1 MVEKVVTPG
10 PNVVDF
16 ARYQRGRNAAGKA
29 LAMSAR
35 DSRRSARDSS
45 RSARACRH
53 CGAALWEGENE
64 DDCSTVLGVE
74 APRLRKRPR
83 KFRAD

>member
-1 MVEKVVTPG
+1 MVEKLVTPG

-16 ARYQRGRNAAGKA
+16 ARYQQGRNAAGKA

-35 DSRRSARDSS
+35 I
-45 RSARACRH
+45 CRH
-53 CGAALWEGENE
+53 CGAAISEGENE
-64 DDCSTVLGVE
+64 DDCSTVLAIE
-74 APRLRKRPR
+74 IKAPRLRKRPR

>member
-16 ARYQRGRNAAGKA
+16 ARYQQGRNAAGKA
-29 LAMSAR
+29 LAMSAW
-35 DSRRSARDSS
+35 DSL

-53 CGAALWEGENE
+53 CGAALSEGENE
-64 DDCSTVLGVE
+64 DDCSTVLGIE
-74 APRLRKRPR
+74 APRLRKGRR
-83 KFRAD
+83 KVRVD

>member
-16 ARYQRGRNAAGKA
+16 ARYQQGRNAAGKA
-29 LAMSAR
+29 LAI
-35 DSRRSARDSS
+35 
-45 RSARACRH
+45 SARACRH
-53 CGAALWEGENE
+53 CGAALSEGENE
-64 DDCSTVLGVE
+64 DDCSTVLGIE
-74 APRLRKRPR
+74 APRSRKSPR

>member
-16 ARYQRGRNAAGKA
+16 ARYQQGRNAAGKA
-29 LAMSAR
+29 LAMSAW
-35 DSRRSARDSS
+35 DSL

-53 CGAALWEGENE
+53 CGAALSEGENE
-64 DDCSTVLGVE
+64 DDCSTVLGIE
-74 APRLRKRPR
+74 IKAPRLRKNVR